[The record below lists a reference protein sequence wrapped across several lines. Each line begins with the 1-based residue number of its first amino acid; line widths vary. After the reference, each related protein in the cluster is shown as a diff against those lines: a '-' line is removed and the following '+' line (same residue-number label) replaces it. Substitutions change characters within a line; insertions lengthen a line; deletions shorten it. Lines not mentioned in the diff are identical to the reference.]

1 MKSIKLYRAIDYAT
15 AFRYISGNF
24 SWLAKV
30 LISAKMR
37 YIREKCIKKNSR
49 LGLKGKYTLFTNIIA
64 RRPNIINHTTI
75 ILTLTRDS
83 SFAAYFIHLRL
94 YVRLSCL

>member
-15 AFRYISGNF
+15 AFRYIFGNF

-37 YIREKCIKKNSR
+37 YIREKCIKKNS
-49 LGLKGKYTLFTNIIA
+49 
-64 RRPNIINHTTI
+64 
-75 ILTLTRDS
+75 
-83 SFAAYFIHLRL
+83 
-94 YVRLSCL
+94 